1 MDVTKDINEIR
12 LTGSITDATARDYE
26 VRMLPSPCSLAWL
39 IVWICAAAWQWLQR
53 WNTHSCMHA
62 AAPDLGMPLQL

>member
-26 VRMLPSPCSLAWL
+26 VRTLLELDS
-39 IVWICAAAWQWLQR
+39 
-53 WNTHSCMHA
+53 T
-62 AAPDLGMPLQL
+62 

>member
-26 VRMLPSPCSLAWL
+26 VRDAGLALPPHGLTA
-39 IVWICAAAWQWLQR
+39 
-53 WNTHSCMHA
+53 
-62 AAPDLGMPLQL
+62 

>member
-26 VRMLPSPCSLAWL
+26 ARPLFWL
-39 IVWICAAAWQWLQR
+39 GF
-53 WNTHSCMHA
+53 T
-62 AAPDLGMPLQL
+62 